1 MKPRNEECMR
11 RLRSVLAVVAAVSA
25 LWTLTGCGG
34 HSSPKASPYPA
45 KVTLL
50 PGASTSVQLG
60 GEFVFTATAQNAAN
74 SNIGATFIFQSS
86 DTSIVNVAPNGIA
99 CGGHWD
105 TTYSVCTPGGIGYA
119 LVTATALGASSAPTY
134 VFVHPPIDSIQV
146 NGILLSNV
154 PIQEP
159 CLSQSQTMTVEAHA
173 YSQGS
178 DITASVGPF
187 AWSAN
192 NAAVVKITPL
202 VSSNQSGTPVFPF
215 ATNQATVAAVTPG
228 ITQIYATSSG
238 VTSTTFYQPQYQ
250 NAQGV
255 TSPPLD
261 FFETCLIQNINL
273 QVGNSGSQQTNQ
285 TSFVTSKG
293 TAETATA
300 IITDVMGNS
309 SLAGTDDPIVLS
321 KIPLTWTA
329 TQPAVLAAAA
339 TCTETCSLS
348 TPSVGA
354 GGVTASCTPPTCNI
368 GFPEVPVA
376 LSTPANLATCAAFFQ
391 LASCQQ
397 FIPGPVYASPSCSP
411 LAGATN
417 PCPVLTPP
425 IPPPAPAAISGL
437 ITGTT
442 GATSVL
448 ATSTGC
454 QDQNPLDCTTAIYNV
469 STNRDVAGSATPLPY
484 PPNSLLFDVGGDK
497 AYMGSESAALLIN
510 PGNVGT
516 GSNPFTSLG
525 AVAGHVLAVSTNGS
539 QAVFSDST
547 LNAAPGSAPSQVFIV
562 NTAAFGSPS
571 TVVLNIPN
579 ATAAGFSPDGL
590 RTYIFGETS
599 AGAPE
604 IYVYSTIQ
612 GLQTLAPAPPAGTT
626 VSTIA
631 FSTNSAFAY
640 VVETPSLGASSV
652 TVYNNCVLNTNSPQ
666 AFADTFTLTAP
677 PVAFKVLPDG
687 IHFIALEN
695 NGTFD
700 YITAYITPLPA
711 ATLTT
716 PGTSLCPMT
725 VAHTKTNITLS
736 QASLDAFDF
745 FPSPDGTQLYLLAKG
760 LPSVFDYHFATGAT
774 TGISLINNATPISG
788 SLSADGGTMAVAGSD
803 GMLHEVSTQ
812 IGGTDTNPPTS
823 FPYLPD
829 YLNPFCTFTPS
840 TGACTFNLMAVK
852 P

>member
-1 MKPRNEECMR
+1 MR
-11 RLRSVLAVVAAVSA
+11 RLRSVLTLAAAIFA
-25 LWTLTGCGG
+25 LWGISGCGG
-34 HSSPKASPYPA
+34 HTPPKASPYPA

-50 PGASTSVQLG
+50 PGTSTSVQLG
-60 GEFVFTATAQNAAN
+60 GEFVFIASAQNSSNAN
-74 SNIGATFIFQSS
+74 ISAVFTFQSN
-86 DTSIVNVAPNGIA
+86 DTSIVNVAPNGVA
-99 CGGHWD
+99 CAGHWD

-119 LVTATALGASSAPTY
+119 LVTASALGATSAPTY

-146 NGILLSNV
+146 NGILLNNV

-159 CLSQSQTMTVEAHA
+159 CLSQTQSMTVEAHA

-187 AWSAN
+187 TWSAN
-192 NAAVVKITPL
+192 NASVVKITPL
-202 VSSNQSGTPVFPF
+202 VTSNQLGSPVFPF

-238 VTSTTFYQPQYQ
+238 VTSTTFYQPQFE

-273 QVGNSGSQQTNQ
+273 QIGNSGSEQTNQ
-285 TSFVTSKG
+285 TTFVTSKG
-293 TAETATA
+293 TAENATA

-309 SLAGTDDPIVLS
+309 SLSGTDDPIILT

-329 TQPAVLAAAA
+329 SQPAAVAAGSA
-339 TCTETCSLS
+339 CTETCALG

-354 GGVTASCTPPTCNI
+354 GAVTASCSPPTCNI

-376 LSTPANLATCAAFFQ
+376 LSTPANLASCAAFFQ

-411 LAGATN
+411 LAGASN
-417 PCPVLTPP
+417 QCPVAPEAP
-425 IPPPAPAAISGL
+425 VPAAISGL
-437 ITGTT
+437 VTGAT

-454 QDQNPLDCTTAIYNV
+454 QDQNPLDCITAMYNV

-484 PPNSLLFDVGGDK
+484 SPNSLLFDIGGDK
-497 AYMGSESAALLIN
+497 AYMGSEVAALLIN
-510 PGNVGT
+510 PANVGT
-516 GSNPFTSLG
+516 GSSAFSSLG
-525 AVAGHVLAVSTNGS
+525 TVAGQVLAVSTNGNL
-539 QAVFSDST
+539 AAFSDSS
-547 LNAAPGSAPSQVFIV
+547 LNAPANTPSQVFIV
-562 NTAAFGSPS
+562 NAAAFGAPGT
-571 TVVLNIPN
+571 TVLDIPN

-590 RTYIFGETS
+590 RAYIFS
-599 AGAPE
+599 SPALPALPA
-604 IYVYSTIQ
+604 IYVYSPIQ
-612 GLQTLAPAPPAGTT
+612 GLQTIAPAPAAGTT
-626 VSTIA
+626 VNTIA

-640 VVETPSLGASSV
+640 VVETPSVGASFVS
-652 TVYNNCVLNTNSPQ
+652 VYNNCVLNTTSPQ
-666 AFADTFTLTAP
+666 IVADTFTLTAP
-677 PVAFKVLPDG
+677 PVVFKVLPDG
-687 IHFIALEN
+687 VHFIALEN

-700 YITAYITPLPA
+700 YITAYITPIPA

-725 VAHTKTNITLS
+725 VTHTVKNISLN
-736 QASLDAFDF
+736 QGPLDAFDF

-760 LPSVFDYHFATGAT
+760 LPSVLDYHFTTGAT

-803 GMLHEVSTQ
+803 GMLHDVDTG

-840 TGACTFNLMAVK
+840 TGPCTFNLLAVK

>member
-1 MKPRNEECMR
+1 MR
-11 RLRSVLAVVAAVSA
+11 RLRSVLALAAIST
-25 LWTLTGCGG
+25 LWGLTGCGG
-34 HSSPKASPYPA
+34 HSQPKASPFPA

-50 PGASTSVQLG
+50 PGSSTSVQLG
-60 GEFVFTATAQNAAN
+60 GEFVFTASAQNSSNSTIAA
-74 SNIGATFIFQSS
+74 SFIFQSS

-119 LVTATALGASSAPTY
+119 LVTASALGATSAPTY

-146 NGILLSNV
+146 NGILLNNV

-187 AWSAN
+187 TWSAN
-192 NAAVVKITPL
+192 NTAVVKITPL
-202 VSSNQSGTPVFPF
+202 LSSNQSGTPVFPF
-215 ATNQATVAAVTPG
+215 ATNQATVSAVTPG

-250 NAQGV
+250 NAQGA
-255 TSPPLD
+255 TSPALD
-261 FFETCLIQNINL
+261 FFETCLIQNITL

-285 TSFVTSKG
+285 TTFVTSKG
-293 TAETATA
+293 TSENATA
-300 IITDVMGNS
+300 IITDIMGNS
-309 SLAGTDDPIVLS
+309 SLSGTDDPIVLS

-329 TQPAVLAAAA
+329 SQPAVISAG
-339 TCTETCSLS
+339 TNCTETCSLG
-348 TPSVGA
+348 TPSVGS

-376 LSTPANLATCAAFFQ
+376 LSTTQNLATCAAFFQ

-397 FIPGPVYASPSCSP
+397 FIPGPVYASPSCSTS
-411 LAGATN
+411 GTTN
-417 PCPVLTPP
+417 LCPAPP
-425 IPPPAPAAISGL
+425 EAPVPAAISGL
-437 ITGTT
+437 VTGTT

-454 QDQNPLDCTTAIYNV
+454 KDQNPLDCTTAIYNV

-497 AYMGSESAALLIN
+497 AYMGSEAAALLIN

-516 GSNPFTSLG
+516 ASSPFSSLG
-525 AVAGHVLAVSTNGS
+525 AVAGTVLAVSTNGS
-539 QAVFSDST
+539 QAAFSDSN
-547 LNAAPGSAPSQVFIV
+547 LNAPPGSTPIQVFIV
-562 NTAAFGSPS
+562 NTAASGAPS
-571 TVVLNIPN
+571 TTVLDIPN

-590 RTYIFGETS
+590 RAYIFSSSTT
-599 AGAPE
+599 APA
-604 IYVYSTIQ
+604 IYVYSPIQ
-612 GLQTLAPAPPAGTT
+612 GLQTIAPAPPAGTT
-626 VSTIA
+626 VNAIA

-640 VVETPSLGASSV
+640 VVEPSLGGGGPAVS
-652 TVYNNCVLNTNSPQ
+652 VYNNCVLNTTSPQ
-666 AFADTFTLTAP
+666 IVADTFTLTAP

-700 YITAYITPLPA
+700 YITAYITPIPA

-725 VAHTKTNITLS
+725 VTHSVKNI
-736 QASLDAFDF
+736 SLNQGALEAFDF
-745 FPSPDGTQLYLLAKG
+745 FPSPDGTQLYLLATG
-760 LPSVFDYHFATGAT
+760 IPSVLDYHFATGAT
-774 TGISLINNATPISG
+774 TGVSLINNATPISG
-788 SLSADGGTMAVAGSD
+788 YLSADGGTMAVAGSD
-803 GMLHEVSTQ
+803 GMLHEVDTGV
-812 IGGTDTNPPTS
+812 GGTDTNPPTS

-840 TGACTFNLMAVK
+840 TGPCTFNLMAVK